1 MRTSVTIAI
10 LVLSAQVVR
19 AERSAAFNL
28 GGMIGGAEQRVDEA
42 TKMKPAGGARLSLS
56 FEHPPPVKD
65 SAVDVTLVPELVA
78 AAVLNTDRGEAMIGV
93 GARGEIRLS
102 HLARMAFY
110 VAGRALIVGAN
121 TDPAGE
127 LGLGEYIYLWD
138 RLRLGGEA
146 TVMLRRTDMFEDPSR
161 SQHVIMAHV
170 YLGWAM

>member
-1 MRTSVTIAI
+1 VRTSLAFAV
-10 LVLSAQVVR
+10 LVLTAQVAR

-28 GGMIGGAEQRVDEA
+28 GGMIGGAEQRIDDA
-42 TKMKPAGGARLSLS
+42 TRMKPAGGARLSLS

-65 SAVDVTLVPELVA
+65 SAVDLTLVPELVA
-78 AAVLNTDRGEAMIGV
+78 AAVLNTDRGEALMGV
-93 GARGEIRLS
+93 GARAEIRLS

-110 VAGRALIVGAN
+110 IAGRALIVGST

-146 TVMLRRTDMFEDPSR
+146 SVMLRRTDMFENPER

>member
-1 MRTSVTIAI
+1 MIAI
-10 LVLSAQVVR
+10 LALGAQVVH
-19 AERSAAFNL
+19 ADRSAAFNL

-65 SAVDVTLVPELVA
+65 SAVDLTLVPELVA
-78 AAVLNTDRGEAMIGV
+78 AAVLDSDRGEALMGV
-93 GARGEIRLS
+93 GARAEIRLS

-110 VAGRALIVGAN
+110 IAGRALIVGSS

-146 TVMLRRTDMFEDPSR
+146 SVMLRRTDMFEDPSR